1 MLNTAVSIGN
11 IAVGRM
17 LAGML
22 TLSLDHPF
30 VLCCVVSGLAG
41 SACAVLLDVLGPRA
55 GAAQDPVRAERATRT
70 PHR

>member
-1 MLNTAVSIGN
+1 MLNNVVSIGN

-41 SACAVLLDVLGPRA
+41 SACAVLLDALGPRA

-70 PHR
+70 PYR